1 VVNYRGRVTEAQHV
15 RSPSPLSR
23 ALDWL
28 LRSRTTG
35 RITLAQPPNRPIL
48 VWFAASL
55 PRWLLHPTGA
65 TGTFLAAVAAIALVV
80 WAADE
85 LLRGVNPFRR
95 LLGAA
100 VLASWAVSLAH

>member
-1 VVNYRGRVTEAQHV
+1 MTEAQHV
-15 RSPSPLSR
+15 RSPTLLGR

-28 LRSRTTG
+28 LRSRKTG
-35 RITLAQPPNRPIL
+35 RITVAQPPNVPIL

-55 PRWLLHPTGA
+55 PRWLLNPTGA

-80 WAADE
+80 WAGDE

-95 LLGAA
+95 MLGAA
-100 VLASWAVSLAH
+100 VLASLAVSLAH